1 MIKSLW
7 IKYKSVIM
15 YLVFG
20 VFTTVANIVSFYF
33 CTRWFKM
40 NTVMGTVLA
49 WFGSVLFAYVTN
61 RRWVFDSKKDT
72 WMGVM
77 SELLSFFSCRL
88 LTGALDIL
96 IMFLF
101 VDILQFHDMFIKI
114 FSNVIVIVL
123 NYIGSKMFVFKM
135 K

>member
-20 VFTTVANIVSFYF
+20 VFTTVANIVIFYF
-33 CTRWFKM
+33 CTRWIKM
-40 NTVMGTVLA
+40 NTVMSTVLA
-49 WFGSVLFAYVTN
+49 WLGSVLFAYVTN

-72 WMGVM
+72 WIGVM
-77 SELLSFFSCRL
+77 SEILSFFSCRL

-96 IMFLF
+96 VMFLF

-114 FSNVIVIVL
+114 FSNVIVIAL
-123 NYIGSKMFVFKM
+123 NYIGSKLFVFKM